1 MIELIRLNGQPFF
14 LNVMFIEQMESFPD
28 TTITLMNGKKI
39 VVRNEIQEVQNLINN
54 QLKEIGLMVIHK
66 DVEGA

>member
-39 VVRNEIQEVQNLINN
+39 VVRNEIQEVQKLINN